1 MSTKTNTTTTTTT
14 TTSSTSKNNKQKQD
28 PKRRKTMDWLNFD
41 PIPEVDRLF
50 RFTCKHPALHV
61 HMTGSYGHMFVD
73 ISDLPAPARH
83 YLAVMGASRHRC
95 LSLIDHHRRKFL
107 EKGGQPFWLLGVD
120 WAYIKYRK
128 LDYLNRMLCHRPW
141 LIHWKNLACLI
152 TRCSPDGGPDF
163 FSICSLHH
171 AVGIMSM
178 THSMCTVVC
187 SIGLERRVDL
197 TQEEIDFLN
206 IDDLEY
212 WEARM
217 SKYFRKAADRPET
230 NVEYMISEMKKTER
244 GMKRPTAK
252 LCAMTTETIESLI
265 NAPAATYSSNRKNYS
280 PVLLLANIDENGEDI
295 LEKEPPCEYPIYSH
309 HRTFGYID
317 FRKRPEKDIPP
328 FRVEEFGWDHV
339 YNTMNE
345 YTDTLTSRLDHMF
358 DHIRRLTGNMSSASN
373 SSSEGGADQNEI
385 DTAAFREAVWNY
397 TQGLY
402 GVRVDDYDY
411 SKINRVLDKGTKTFI
426 KLAACYPH
434 KLTTEFTKALPG
446 FKDSEK
452 IHVVMMIAM
461 ARFQASMFH
470 YTRAVCNY
478 NVMCMSKK
486 GWRKP
491 LD

>member
-1 MSTKTNTTTTTTT
+1 MHTTT
-14 TTSSTSKNNKQKQD
+14 
-28 PKRRKTMDWLNFD
+28 KRRKAMDWLNFD

-50 RFTCKHPALHV
+50 RFTCKHPTLHV

-73 ISDLPAPARH
+73 ISDLPASARH
-83 YLAVMGASRHRC
+83 YLALMAASRHRC
-95 LSLIDHHRRKFL
+95 LSLMDHHRRKFL
-107 EKGGQPFWLLGVD
+107 EKGGQQMWLLGID
-120 WAYIKYRK
+120 WSYMKFRK

-141 LIHWKNLACLI
+141 MIHWKNLAVLFARR
-152 TRCSPDGGPDF
+152 TPDGGPAF
-163 FSICSLHH
+163 FSVCSLHH

-178 THSMCTVVC
+178 THAMCTVIC
-187 SIGLERRVDL
+187 CIGLERRVDL
-197 TQEEIDFLN
+197 TQDEIDFLN
-206 IDDLEY
+206 IDDLDY

-217 SKYFRKAADRPET
+217 SAYFRKVPDRRPTE
-230 NVEYMISEMKKTER
+230 VEYLISELKKTEK
-244 GMKRPTAK
+244 GQTRPPAK
-252 LCAMTTETIESLI
+252 MCAMTTETIESLI
-265 NAPAATYSSNRKNYS
+265 SAPAATYSSNRKNYS

-295 LEKEPPCEYPIYSH
+295 MEKEPPCNYPIYSH

-345 YTDTLTSRLDHMF
+345 YTDTLTSRLDRMF
-358 DHIRRLTGNMSSASN
+358 DHIRTLTGNMPSGSSHASGDGEPPAAVN
-373 SSSEGGADQNEI
+373 QNEI
-385 DTAAFREAVWNY
+385 DTAAFREAIWNY

-434 KLTTEFTKALPG
+434 KLTTEFTRALPG

-452 IHVVMMIAM
+452 IHVVMMVAM

-478 NVMCMSKK
+478 NAMCLSKK

>member
-1 MSTKTNTTTTTTT
+1 MSTLKTNTNTN
-14 TTSSTSKNNKQKQD
+14 KNNPKRDQN
-28 PKRRKTMDWLNFD
+28 KRRKTVDWLNFD

-73 ISDLPAPARH
+73 ISDLPAPSRH

-107 EKGGQPFWLLGVD
+107 EKGGNPYWLLGVD
-120 WAYIKYRK
+120 WAHMKYRK
-128 LDYLNRMLCHRPW
+128 LDYLNRMICHRPW
-141 LIHWKNLACLI
+141 MIHWKNFAVLI
-152 TRCSPDGGPDF
+152 TRRSPDGGPAF

-171 AVGIMSM
+171 AIGIMSM
-178 THSMCTVVC
+178 THAMCTVVC
-187 SIGLERRVDL
+187 CIGLERRVDL

-206 IDDLEY
+206 IDDIDY
-212 WEARM
+212 WEARL
-217 SKYFRKAADRPET
+217 SELFRKVADRPET
-230 NVEYMISEMKKTER
+230 NVEYMISEMKKTEK
-244 GMKRPTAK
+244 GMKRPAAK

-265 NAPAATYSSNRKNYS
+265 NAPPATYSSNRKSYS
-280 PVLLLANIDENGEDI
+280 PVLLLANIDENGDDI

-358 DHIRRLTGNMSSASN
+358 DHIRTLTGNMSSASN
-373 SSSEGGADQNEI
+373 SSGEGSPADQNEI
-385 DTAAFREAVWNY
+385 DTTAFREAVWNY

-478 NVMCMSKK
+478 NAMCLSKK
-486 GWRKP
+486 GWKKP